1 MEQTFLK
8 LALDEARKGQGFCAP
23 NPAVGAV
30 LVREG
35 QVIAKGYHC
44 GPGQPH
50 AEVEALRSVSD
61 EDCRRSTLYVTL
73 EPCCHFGRTPP
84 CTDLILSR
92 GIPNVVFAYLD
103 PNPLVAGQG
112 MRALQQAGVR
122 CTHVECPG
130 VSEFYAAYSFWWKN
144 KRPRFTAKIAMSLD
158 GKIAAAGG
166 RPLPITGEQAR
177 QFTHT
182 HRLHADAILTTAQTI
197 LADDPSLNA
206 RLESGDV
213 AKSVYVLDRLGRLPW
228 TAKVIRTAKKL
239 TVFHGIEADEVRL
252 ETLKSSGVELVRAPT
267 TSNGLDLAFVAEYL
281 GKVGLHDVWLEAGG
295 KSFLGLYRA
304 GLMDRAFL
312 LLGNRW
318 LGGEALPAFDGL
330 PEDFFS
336 SMHQSAWSA
345 LGSDGLLEARW
356 NKCLPA

>member
-1 MEQTFLK
+1 MEQAFLK
-8 LALDEARKGQGFCAP
+8 LALAEARKAQGFCAP

-30 LVREG
+30 LVKEG
-35 QVIAKGYHC
+35 RVIASGYHS

-50 AEVEALRSVSD
+50 AEVEALRSVSQD
-61 EDCRRSTLYVTL
+61 DCNHSTLYVTL

-92 GIPNVVFAYLD
+92 GIRNVVFAYLD
-103 PNPLVAGQG
+103 PNPLVSGQG
-112 MRALQQAGVR
+112 MRALQRAGVQ
-122 CTHVECPG
+122 CTQLECPE
-130 VSEFYAAYSFWWKN
+130 VSEFYAAYALWWQH
-144 KRPRFTAKIAMSLD
+144 KRPRFTAKIAVSLD

-166 RPLPITGEQAR
+166 RPLPITGDEAR

-182 HRLHADAILTTAQTI
+182 HRLHSDAILTTAQTI
-197 LADDPSLNA
+197 LADDPALNA

-213 AKSVYVLDRLGRLPW
+213 AKSVYVLDRLGRTPW

-252 ETLKSSGVELVRAPT
+252 ETLKSSGVELVRVSST
-267 TSNGLDLAFVAEYL
+267 NDGLDLNFVAQHL
-281 GKVGLHDVWLEAGG
+281 GKAGLHDVWLEAGG

-312 LLGNRW
+312 LIGNCW
-318 LGGEALPAFDGL
+318 LGGDALPAFDSL

-336 SMHQSAWSA
+336 SQSQTRWSA
-345 LGSDGLLEARW
+345 LGGDGLLEARW